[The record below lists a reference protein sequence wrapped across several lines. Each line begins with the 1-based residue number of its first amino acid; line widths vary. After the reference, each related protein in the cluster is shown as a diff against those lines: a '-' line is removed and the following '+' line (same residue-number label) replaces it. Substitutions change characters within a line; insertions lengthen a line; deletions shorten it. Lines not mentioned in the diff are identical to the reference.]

1 MPPLPKPFVEIT
13 EQPHPKAIRF
23 RYLCEGRS
31 AGSIPGV
38 NTTADNKTFPTIRV
52 QGYRG
57 RAVVVVSCVTVDGPA
72 HKPHPHNLVG
82 KDCKKGVC
90 TVEMNSTTM
99 SYSFNNL
106 GIQCVKK
113 KEVAEALKQRLDI
126 RVDPFRTGFN
136 HASEAS
142 SIDLNAVR
150 LCFQVFL
157 EGKTT
162 GRFTEPLTPVVSDVI
177 YDKKAMSDLTICR
190 LSDCSAPVS
199 GGKNIIMLCEKVVK
213 EDIRVRFFE
222 MQNNVLVW
230 EGNGEFSHTDVHKQ
244 VAISFRTP
252 QYRTLDITEPVTV
265 LVRLERPSDG
275 ASSESLEF
283 LMTPLDSGSMLDHRR
298 KRPKVGG
305 PAAGFMGG
313 KLQSTLGTGTGM
325 GRQFKNNDV
334 DDGAVAGPSGMAT
347 HGMYYGNNP
356 NTLFPTQMP
365 KQEIKPEP
373 GDSPQ
378 PMYTNTLP
386 GMHQMPH
393 TSPVPD
399 RSPSHLAPSP
409 VMQGGPISPH
419 DGSITPSPPVYTPL
433 QAAVNQQYY
442 QSNMATMGSRLQQQQ
457 QPQNNNNQA
466 GAMPGSVSLFEPS
479 LIPGWEQQNGLEGL
493 HVGHFDMINNDA
505 SMGMLPA
512 SLIMQGIGG
521 NLNHN
526 NNNQS
531 NSAIPS
537 MNSEIN
543 FNRLSELDFDR
554 LPEINSSEIRA
565 ILVPNSS
572 LPVSQGQASS
582 LQQQQQQ
589 LQQLQQQQGLHQLQ
603 QQLQQHDNDEEL
615 TDSFNR
621 LSTND

>member
-38 NTTADNKTFPTIRV
+38 NTTTDNKTFPTIRV

-57 RAVVVVSCVTVDGPA
+57 RAVVVVSCVTIDGPN

-136 HASEAS
+136 HATEAS

-213 EDIRVRFFE
+213 EDIRVRFYE
-222 MQNNVLVW
+222 MQNNVLIW

-252 QYRTLDITEPVTV
+252 QYRTLEITEPVTV
-265 LVRLERPSDG
+265 FVRLERPSDS
-275 ASSESLEF
+275 ACSESLDF
-283 LMTPLDSGSMLDHRR
+283 MLTPLDSAFDHRR

-305 PAAGFMGG
+305 PAAGFTGG
-313 KLQSTLGTGTGM
+313 KMQSTHGTGTAM
-325 GRQFKNNDV
+325 GRQFKHNDM
-334 DDGAVAGPSGMAT
+334 DDSAVPGPSGMTT
-347 HGMYYGNNP
+347 HGMFFTNNP
-356 NTLFPTQMP
+356 NTLYPTQMP

-378 PMYTNTLP
+378 PYNNTLP
-386 GMHQMPH
+386 GMHQMPQH

-409 VMQGGPISPH
+409 GMQGGPISPH
-419 DGSITPSPPVYTPL
+419 DAGSITPSPPVLTQLQTPM
-433 QAAVNQQYY
+433 NQQFY
-442 QSNMATMGSRLQQQQ
+442 QSTMAPMASRNQPQQQF
-457 QPQNNNNQA
+457 QNNNSITQ
-466 GAMPGSVSLFEPS
+466 GGGTIPGTATLYEPS
-479 LIPGWEQQNGLEGL
+479 LMQAWEQNGLDGL
-493 HVGHFDMINNDA
+493 HVGNFDMINSEA
-505 SMGMLPA
+505 SLGMLPA
-512 SLIMQGIGG
+512 SLIMPGIGG
-521 NLNHN
+521 SLNHGN
-526 NNNQS
+526 NQQS

-537 MNSEIN
+537 MNSELN
-543 FNRLSELDFDR
+543 FNRLSEFDFER

-572 LPVSQGQASS
+572 LPVSQG

-589 LQQLQQQQGLHQLQ
+589 QQHQQLQQEYQQMQ